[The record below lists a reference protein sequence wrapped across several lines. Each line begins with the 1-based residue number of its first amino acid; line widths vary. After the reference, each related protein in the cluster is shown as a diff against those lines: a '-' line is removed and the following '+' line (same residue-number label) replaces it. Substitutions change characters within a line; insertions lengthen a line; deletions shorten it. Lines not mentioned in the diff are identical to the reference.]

1 MQYRLPEDDERC
13 KDAPESV
20 YQFAS
25 GYCNSIVLKTLA
37 WAAWFQDAVETV
49 NTMTVGVGTVGVAEM
64 RGHNKV
70 RLTSA

>member
-1 MQYRLPEDDERC
+1 MMLELEGGEELMEYRLPEDDERC

-37 WAAWFQDAVETV
+37 WAAWFQDAVKS
-49 NTMTVGVGTVGVAEM
+49 GSPW
-64 RGHNKV
+64 RP
-70 RLTSA
+70 